1 LTRSHEQELPVKNIN
16 AWNSERQRQS
26 RFGGGSRWRNP
37 QKISEAGD
45 LTTCAWTGGEVQMFS
60 FDLEERA
67 DWIGGAGK

>member
-1 LTRSHEQELPVKNIN
+1 MSKSYRLRISTLGIQNDNGKAVSVVVPAGAILK
-16 AWNSERQRQS
+16 
-26 RFGGGSRWRNP
+26 
-37 QKISEAGD
+37 KISEAGD